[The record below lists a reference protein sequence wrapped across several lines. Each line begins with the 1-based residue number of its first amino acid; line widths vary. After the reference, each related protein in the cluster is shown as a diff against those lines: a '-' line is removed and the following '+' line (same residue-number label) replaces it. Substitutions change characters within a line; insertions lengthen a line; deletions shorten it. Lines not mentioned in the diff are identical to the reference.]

1 VWTWWGS
8 VLVLLVTGPACQSNS
23 AKPSLV
29 RIEPSVLAQT
39 ELPRAATIL
48 GENLRM
54 GMRLSLD
61 DENAAQL
68 AAPKVTFNGVNAA
81 WVSYRGANQLDVM
94 LPVDL
99 APGSYDVEVTLD
111 ALTTLQLQSGLLVL
125 GAAATSSD
133 GSDETNTHGNSGAQ
147 STAASGAES
156 SASVGVDLVP
166 SSDSSNSSSEPPSP
180 FRCEPG
186 EFGPPEL
193 VTLQGYLGTRVWSPT
208 LSANY
213 GSLYFTE
220 ASTGTE
226 VLWYATRSDR
236 GAFFYAAQ
244 ATHSLFATGSIGTPY
259 ISANGLSLYF
269 YSTQVT
275 GFGGGDLYLATR
287 ATTASNFSY
296 PLAMNALNSTELDY
310 LPWVSTDELTI
321 VFVSQRSGA
330 SAYYTATRTNLVE
343 GFGEPTLL
351 ASLTHIE
358 NNGRISISSDGLR
371 AYFTSR
377 NRPGGVGSDDVWY
390 ATRSSI
396 DEDFAN
402 ITNLTAVNSVGSE
415 TEVTVTQDG
424 EELYF
429 VLMGTNSN
437 LLYRSLAT
445 CDG

>member
-1 VWTWWGS
+1 MRTRWRS
-8 VLVLLVTGPACQSNS
+8 VLVLLVTGPACQSTS
-23 AKPSLV
+23 AEPSLL
-29 RIEPSVLAQT
+29 RIEPSVLAQS
-39 ELPRAATIL
+39 ELPKAATII
-48 GENLRM
+48 GENLRL
-54 GMRLSLD
+54 GTRLSVD
-61 DENAAQL
+61 DEDAAEL
-68 AAPKVTFNGVNAA
+68 AVPKVTFDGVNAA
-81 WVSYRGANQLDVM
+81 WVTYRGANQLDLM
-94 LPVDL
+94 LPL
-99 APGSYDVEVTLD
+99 GLLPGSYDVEVTLD
-111 ALTTLQLQSGLLVL
+111 ARNTLQLPSGLLVL
-125 GAAATSSD
+125 GAGITSSD
-133 GSDETNTHGNSGAQ
+133 GSDATSARADSSAQ
-147 STAASGAES
+147 SAATSAADSSDGA
-156 SASVGVDLVP
+156 GVNVVS
-166 SSDSSNSSSEPPSP
+166 SSDSSGSSSETPSP

-236 GAFFYAAQ
+236 SGYFYAAQ

-310 LPWVSTDELTI
+310 LPWVSPDELTI

-351 ASLTHIE
+351 ASLTHTE

-396 DEDFAN
+396 DEDFGD